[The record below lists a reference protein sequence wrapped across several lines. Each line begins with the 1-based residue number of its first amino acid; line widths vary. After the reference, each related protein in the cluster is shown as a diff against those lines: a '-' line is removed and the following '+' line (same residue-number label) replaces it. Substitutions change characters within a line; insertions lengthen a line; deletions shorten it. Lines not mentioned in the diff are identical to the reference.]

1 MVPSRSR
8 KSSLGAAALA
18 AMLVLATGNVAI
30 GGDDGGAD
38 DARLQNLSV
47 ELKKHEV
54 ADTSHAATAEIGK
67 AEALKDKARPMVGE
81 RKDREAL
88 ARTLDELEAT
98 LSLVEAKLA
107 HAAAKS
113 KLDVAKAKRDDIKSE
128 LAKVRTDADA
138 LEKQQAELEK
148 KLGGGK

>member
-1 MVPSRSR
+1 
-8 KSSLGAAALA
+8 
-18 AMLVLATGNVAI
+18 MLVLATGNVAI